1 MNASNVAETEKC
13 LRELAKQASIN
24 RDQNWQTLLAAAD
37 ICKQM
42 GETPS
47 GQAREAGDDCP
58 AQPCVLPFELALIR
72 WSVVCTSWGELATGY
87 APLLTAFLAGWGCR
101 CIEASM
107 PENLGAF
114 RDSFRV
120 GWREADTM
128 IAIERQKN
136 TATVSYEYVQAS
148 AQ

>member
-13 LRELAKQASIN
+13 LREMAKQASIN
-24 RDQNWQTLLAAAD
+24 RNQSWQTLLAAAD

-42 GETPS
+42 GETTGEQAS
-47 GQAREAGDDCP
+47 EAREDVP
-58 AQPCVLPFELALIR
+58 AQPCVLPFEMALIR
-72 WSVVCTSWGELATGY
+72 WSVVCTSWGDMSGGY
-87 APLLTAFLAGWGCR
+87 YPLLTAFLAGWGCR
-101 CIEASM
+101 CIEVSM
-107 PENLGAF
+107 PENLGTF

-136 TATVSYEYVQAS
+136 AGRAVS
-148 AQ
+148 